1 MLCLQSKFL
10 HRAVT
15 PGVQSLATKSKGWRT
30 RTKQRDSFGIA
41 IREEKQVKYK
51 LRQEFVSDPDIT
63 RKIKGNEEAEKVFGV
78 ELGDK
83 KDAFNLDLYN
93 LYQDMLQHECNKRVR
108 HKQHAQGYSDTGIAT
123 EKDTNVKTVVVKHV
137 KMKYLA
143 EKLTVDPVKLR
154 GPQIKYHPHMEV
166 RVWDRQIKN
175 QGGREE
181 VMWNKANYARCKKA
195 EYAKSLGN
203 RYDSYYLYKREVA
216 QNTRLTYS
224 RNNFFFK
231 WVYFHADTE
240 QPYELHAKEAALMHR
255 WTEYKEERDSALRQ
269 IELQDIQKYA
279 HVTRV
284 LGIPPIYLPTHKLP
298 KPKWFRNNTISN
310 LQGWEIA
317 RLQAKREQ
325 GAVSSEEADKVEMP
339 ARPARFNELIVGWHN
354 TDQNRVL
361 DSDYHY
367 GTPRTT
373 RDPVPLPGSLRTAK
387 SIIEPPQAM

>member
-1 MLCLQSKFL
+1 MLSLHSKFL

-15 PGVQSLATKSKGWRT
+15 PGVQNLATKSKSWRT
-30 RTKQRDSFGIA
+30 RTKQRDPFGIA

-51 LRQEFVSDPDIT
+51 LRQEFVSDPEIT
-63 RKIKGNEEAEKVFGV
+63 RKIKGNEAAERVFGV

-83 KDAFNLDLYN
+83 NDAFNLDLYN
-93 LYQDMLQHECNKRVR
+93 LYQEMLQHECSKRVR
-108 HKQHAQGYSDTGIAT
+108 HKHHTPGYTDTGIPT
-123 EKDTNVKTVVVKHV
+123 ERDTNVKTVVVSHV

-143 EKLTVDPVKLR
+143 EKLEVDPVKLR

-166 RVWDRQIKN
+166 RVWDRQTKN

-181 VMWNKANYARCKKA
+181 VVWNKANYVRCKKA
-195 EYAKSLGN
+195 EHARLLGN
-203 RYDSYYLYKREVA
+203 RYDSYYVYKGEIA
-216 QNTRLTYS
+216 QNSRLTHS

-231 WVYFHADTE
+231 WVYYHADTG
-240 QPYELHAKEAALMHR
+240 QPHELHGKQAALMHR
-255 WTEYKEERDSALRQ
+255 WTEHREERDAALRQ

-279 HVTRV
+279 HVIGV
-284 LGIPPIYLPTHKLP
+284 LAIPPLYLPTHKLP

-310 LQGWEIA
+310 LEEWEIA
-317 RLQAKREQ
+317 RLQAKREH

-339 ARPARFNELIVGWHN
+339 ARPARFNNLIVGWHN

-367 GTPRTT
+367 GTPTTT
-373 RDPVPLPGSLRTAK
+373 RDPVPLPGRLRTAK
-387 SIIEPPQAM
+387 SIIEPPQEM